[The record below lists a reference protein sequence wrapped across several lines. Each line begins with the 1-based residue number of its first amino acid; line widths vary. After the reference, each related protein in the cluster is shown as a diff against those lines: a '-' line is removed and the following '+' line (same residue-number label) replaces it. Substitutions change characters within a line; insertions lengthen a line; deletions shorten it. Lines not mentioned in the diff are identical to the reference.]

1 VGKVRARSLGFHI
14 KMTCLIA
21 VAPPSVN
28 ALHNILH
35 VSEKELDWLD
45 LTVNVSNF
53 SCMRIGAYVLVLK
66 FAVII

>member
-1 VGKVRARSLGFHI
+1 MSY
-14 KMTCLIA
+14 CCCP
-21 VAPPSVN
+21 PPSVN

>member
-14 KMTCLIA
+14 KMTCLTA
-21 VAPPSVN
+21 VAPSVN